1 MTMRIGL
8 ARFTFLAALAACSVT
23 AAEAATALRFGK
35 MADASGKSIS
45 DAVIVVNGDK
55 IVSVGSGS
63 AAVPAGA
70 AVIDLRKYT
79 AIPGLIDLH
88 THLPQVWDEAPGTN
102 PYRQTPRTQAE
113 VVFLARASM
122 LRTLEAG
129 VTTARDLSIGN
140 PQLEGVDIAERNL
153 INNGAIVGP
162 RMFVSG
168 RAIGAAPRAYGGVSG
183 PYEMIKAVRENI
195 AAGADQIKLY
205 ASTGGSQNLTGYQ
218 TLTYEEIK
226 AAVDIAHAYGKKVVL
241 HSYGPAGAKA
251 AALAGVDDIEHAL
264 DIDDETL
271 AMMKAKGIVYVPTID
286 HNRFYED
293 NAERFDFRKG
303 IGPEY
308 EAFIAKNIETTRR
321 AFKAGVKIGMGSD
334 ALYSMHGQNTR
345 ELGALV
351 KAGLSPAQALASA
364 TTVAAALMGQEK
376 VLGAIAP
383 GYFADIVA
391 VEGDPLAD
399 VNVAINKVRGVMKGG
414 AVVVDKTA
422 AAASP

>member
-1 MTMRIGL
+1 MHMGL
-8 ARFTFLAALAACSVT
+8 ARFMLLAALMACSVT
-23 AAEAATALRFGK
+23 AAQAATALRFSK
-35 MADASGKSIS
+35 MADGSGKSVS
-45 DAVIVVNGDK
+45 DAVIVVDGEK
-55 IVSVGSGS
+55 IVSVGSGD

-70 AVIDLRKYT
+70 TVIDLRKYT
-79 AIPGLIDLH
+79 AIPGMIDLH
-88 THLPQVWDEAPGTN
+88 THLPQYWDEAPGTN
-102 PYRQTPRTQAE
+102 PYRQAPRTQAE
-113 VVFLARASM
+113 TVFLAQKSM

-129 VTTARDLSIGN
+129 VTTARDLSVN
-140 PQLEGVDIAERNL
+140 ATLEGVDIAQRNL
-153 INNGAIVGP
+153 INNGHMVGP
-162 RMFVSG
+162 RMFVSTRG
-168 RAIGAAPRAYGGVSG
+168 LGATPRAYGGVSG
-183 PYEMIKAVRENI
+183 PYEMMKAVRENI

-205 ASTGGSQNLTGYQ
+205 ASTGGSQTLTGYQ

-226 AAVDIAHAYGKKVVL
+226 AAVGIAHAFGKKVVL

-251 AALAGVDDIEHAL
+251 GAMAGVDNIEHAI
-264 DIDDETL
+264 DMDDETL

-286 HNRFYED
+286 HNRFYND
-293 NAERFDFRKG
+293 NKEQFEFRKG
-303 IGPEY
+303 VGPEY
-308 EAFIAKNIETTRR
+308 EAFIARNIETTRR

-351 KAGLSPAQALASA
+351 KAGLTPAQALASA
-364 TTVAAALMGQEK
+364 TTIGAALLGKEK

-399 VNVAINKVRGVMKGG
+399 VNVTITKVRWVMKGG

-422 AAASP
+422 AAK